1 MTSEC
6 GASRVSIFGPFPF
19 FLMAKVTWNLL
30 CCDCNR
36 FRDVSETS
44 KIEMDNTR
52 DSTHPYVGLA
62 FKLEVTSDF
71 LCIYLQFC
79 FNRTRFMLSFFFCLF
94 FVKQAGRFGQLTYI
108 RVYQG
113 CLKKGEYIYNTRTG
127 KKVRVQRLVR
137 LHADQMEVRRSQPR
151 LEAVRGHIFPSAVR
165 SANIRWLVGMIRF
178 LFWKCADNKRFCP
191 LATAEATSLSVLKLY
206 IFLNIKFTTKQ
217 NAN

>member
-6 GASRVSIFGPFPF
+6 GASLSQFSGHFHF
-19 FLMAKVTWNLL
+19 FWWQKWPEICFVVTAI
-30 CCDCNR
+30 
-36 FRDVSETS
+36 VSETS
-44 KIEMDNTR
+44 LK
-52 DSTHPYVGLA
+52 HPRLRWTIQETPHTPTLGWPSNWRWHQISCAY
-62 FKLEVTSDF
+62 TSD
-71 LCIYLQFC
+71 LVLIEHVSCC
-79 FNRTRFMLSFFFCLF
+79 GFFVCLF

-137 LHADQMEVRRSQPR
+137 LHADQMEVRRSQLR

-191 LATAEATSLSVLKLY
+191 LATAGATSLSVLKLY
-206 IFLNIKFTTKQ
+206 IF
-217 NAN
+217 